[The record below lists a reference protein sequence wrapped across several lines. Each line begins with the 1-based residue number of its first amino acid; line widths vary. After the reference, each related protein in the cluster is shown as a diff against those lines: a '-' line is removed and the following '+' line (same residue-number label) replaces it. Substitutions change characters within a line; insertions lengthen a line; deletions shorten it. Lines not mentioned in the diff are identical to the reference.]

1 MKQEENISPRMLPK
15 EARIKAL
22 TDIED
27 VDGLVS
33 AALILKRFPNATI
46 DTGSAKGGGMKGEYD
61 IIVDLPLEKS
71 LEARAWI
78 DHHFAQ
84 VQEGKAEEKL
94 YDPSSKSAA
103 SLLARYLGLKED
115 ELVSIADRADS
126 VSYLTEAPFTLQ
138 GDYDPA
144 WDVNDAVKAISSSE
158 QFVELAKA
166 LAFEGLDGL
175 RRKFEAEISHTRGL
189 RRKAE
194 EFVEMISKKVED
206 QGPDSLILL
215 MPRFERRGSTVS
227 AHIVFSLYRR
237 GKIKASAVFYE
248 GGCWINVR
256 RDFVGLDASGIARR
270 YGGGG
275 HRVSAGAPIGLD
287 KLEDI
292 KLEFERVGLKPM
304 VVDLRKQ
311 F

>member
-1 MKQEENISPRMLPK
+1 MKREAITSPRMLPK
-15 EARIKAL
+15 EARVKAL

-27 VDGLVS
+27 VDGLVC
-33 AALILKRFPNATI
+33 AALILRRFPNAI
-46 DTGSAKGGGMKGEYD
+46 IETGSAKGGGMKGEYD

-71 LEARAWI
+71 LETRAWI
-78 DHHFAQ
+78 DHHLAQ
-84 VQEGKAEEKL
+84 VQEGKSEEKV
-94 YDPSSKSAA
+94 YDPTAKSAA
-103 SLLARYLGLKED
+103 GLLAKYLGLEER
-115 ELVSIADRADS
+115 ELAEIADRADS
-126 VSYLTEAPFTLQ
+126 VSYLTNAPLGFEESN
-138 GDYDPA
+138 DPA

-194 EFVEMISKKVED
+194 GVVQIISKKVDD
-206 QGPDSLILL
+206 QGSDSLILL

-227 AHIVFSLYRR
+227 AHIVFSLYRM
-237 GKIKASAVFYE
+237 GKIKASTVFYE

-256 RDFVGLDASGIARR
+256 RDFGGLDAAEIAKR

-275 HRVSAGAPIGLD
+275 HRVSAGAPIGPN
-287 KLEDI
+287 KLENI
-292 KLEFERVGLKPM
+292 KLEFERAGLKPM

>member
-1 MKQEENISPRMLPK
+1 MKQEEKTFPRMSPK

-46 DTGSAKGGGMKGEYD
+46 ETGSAKGGGMKGKYD

-84 VQEGKAEEKL
+84 VQEGKAGEKL

-126 VSYLTEAPFTLQ
+126 VSYLTEAPFNLQ

-144 WDVNDAVKAISSSE
+144 WDLNDAVKAISSSE
-158 QFVELAKA
+158 QFVELAKT

-206 QGPDSLILL
+206 QRPDSLILL

-292 KLEFERVGLKPM
+292 RLEFERVGLKPM

>member
-1 MKQEENISPRMLPK
+1 MKQEEIPLRMLPK

-46 DTGSAKGGGMKGEYD
+46 ETGSAKGGGMKGKYD
-61 IIVDLPLEKS
+61 IIVDLPLERS
-71 LEARAWI
+71 LETRAWI

-84 VQEGKAEEKL
+84 VQDGKAEEKL
-94 YDPSSKSAA
+94 YDPGSKSAA

-138 GDYDPA
+138 GGYDPA
-144 WDVNDAVKAISSSE
+144 WDVNDAVKAISSKE
-158 QFVELAKA
+158 QFVELART
-166 LAFEGLDGL
+166 LAFEGVGGL
-175 RRKFEAEISHTRGL
+175 RRKFEAEISHTREL

-194 EFVEMISKKVED
+194 EIVQMISKEVED
-206 QGPDSLILL
+206 QRPDSLILL
-215 MPRFERRGSTVS
+215 MPPFERRGSTVS

-237 GKIKASAVFYE
+237 GEIKASAVFYE

-287 KLEDI
+287 KLENI
-292 KLEFERVGLKPM
+292 KLEFEKAGLKPM
-304 VVDLRKQ
+304 VVDLREK